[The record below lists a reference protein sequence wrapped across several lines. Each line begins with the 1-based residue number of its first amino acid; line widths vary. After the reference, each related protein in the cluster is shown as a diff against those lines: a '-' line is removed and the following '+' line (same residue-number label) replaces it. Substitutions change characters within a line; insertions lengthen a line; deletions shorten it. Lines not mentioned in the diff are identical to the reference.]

1 MNRMES
7 STIYDKNISLI
18 KKLRIKCNLF
28 LYFYRTAPRV
38 S

>member
-28 LYFYRTAPRV
+28 FTFIVPPPV
-38 S
+38 

>member
-18 KKLRIKCNLF
+18 KKPRIKCNF
-28 LYFYRTAPRV
+28 FFTFIVPPPV
-38 S
+38 